1 MMYYPLN
8 YDAITWVGGHNPPAH
23 VKAYNNRF
31 YHYWER
37 ALFQRACS
45 VFDFTL
51 PEEWQGERS
60 DFFYWILFR
69 FGYVMIAYDDKF
81 GTFFQPAAL
90 NGYDFYYQ
98 PTEAIL
104 SNPKLQKRYTIHE
117 DCELLKLTPDY
128 IGAWDVISRHAE
140 ALSSL
145 DTAINTNII
154 NSKVAYL
161 LAAKNK
167 NAAEALKTIY
177 DQINRGEPAV
187 FPDKTVLQNKPGD
200 DSPFVFQPVQKIKE
214 NYIVMDQLRD
224 LQTILN
230 AFDNEIGIPTVPY
243 QKAERMV
250 TAEAESREADA
261 VSRITVWKK
270 SLDASLVN
278 VNKMFPELNISVKVR
293 WNDGDRENNPD
304 RDDGLSGSDERE
316 PV

>member
-1 MMYYPLN
+1 MYYPLN

-31 YHYWER
+31 YSYWER

-51 PEEWQGERS
+51 PEEWQGEIS
-60 DFFYWILFR
+60 DFFYWCLFR
-69 FGYVMIAYDDKF
+69 FGYVMIAYDEKF
-81 GTFFQPAAL
+81 GTFFQPCSL
-90 NGYDFYYQ
+90 NGYSFFYA
-98 PTEAIL
+98 PTECIL

-128 IGAWDVISRHAE
+128 TGAWDIISRYAE
-140 ALSSL
+140 QLSTL

-161 LAAKNK
+161 LGAKNK
-167 NAAEALKTIY
+167 NAAEALKTMI
-177 DQINRGEPAV
+177 DRINSGEPAV
-187 FPDKTVLQNKPGD
+187 FYDKGITAGKPGED
-200 DSPFVFQPVQKIKE
+200 TPFQFQPVQKIHE
-214 NYIVMDQLRD
+214 NYIVTDQLRD

-230 AFDNEIGIPTVPY
+230 AFDNEVGIPTVPY

-250 TAEAESREADA
+250 TAEAESKEADA
-261 VSRITVWKK
+261 VSRVTVWKK

-293 WNDGDRENNPD
+293 WNENGDSEDNPD
-304 RDDGLSGSDERE
+304 RDDAVL
-316 PV
+316 

>member
-31 YHYWER
+31 YSYWER

-51 PEEWQGERS
+51 PEEWQGEKS

-69 FGYVMIAYDDKF
+69 FGYVMIAYDERF

-128 IGAWDVISRHAE
+128 IGAWDIISRYAE
-140 ALSSL
+140 QLSTL

-161 LAAKNK
+161 LGAKNK
-167 NAAEALKTIY
+167 NAAEALKTMM
-177 DQINRGEPAV
+177 DRINSGEPAV
-187 FPDKTVLQNKPGD
+187 FYDKAITAGKPGED
-200 DSPFVFQPVQKIKE
+200 TPFQFQPVQKIHE

-230 AFDNEIGIPTVPY
+230 AFDNEVGIPTVPY

-250 TAEAESREADA
+250 TAEAESKEADA

-278 VNKMFPELNISVKVR
+278 VNKMFPDLNISVKVR
-293 WNDGDRENNPD
+293 WNDGDREDNPD
-304 RDDGLSGSDERE
+304 RDDGLHGGNE
-316 PV
+316 

>member
-1 MMYYPLN
+1 MYFPLN

-23 VKAYNNRF
+23 VKAYDNRF
-31 YHYWER
+31 YDYWER
-37 ALFQRACS
+37 SLFQRACS
-45 VFDFTL
+45 VFDFKL

-69 FGYVMIAYDDKF
+69 FGYVMIARDERF

-128 IGAWDVISRHAE
+128 IGAWDIISRYAE
-140 ALSSL
+140 QLSTL

-161 LAAKNK
+161 LGAKNK
-167 NAAEALKTIY
+167 NAAEALKTMM
-177 DQINRGEPAV
+177 DRINSGEPAV
-187 FPDKTVLQNKPGD
+187 FYDKAITAGKPGED
-200 DSPFVFQPVQKIKE
+200 TPFQFQPVQKIHE

-230 AFDNEIGIPTVPY
+230 AFDNEVGIPTVPY

-250 TAEAESREADA
+250 TAEAESKEADA

-293 WNDGDRENNPD
+293 WNNGDRENNPD
-304 RDDGLSGSDERE
+304 RDDRVYGGDE
-316 PV
+316 

>member
-31 YHYWER
+31 YSYWER

-69 FGYVMIAYDDKF
+69 FGYVMIARDERF

-117 DCELLKLTPDY
+117 ECELLKLTPDY
-128 IGAWDVISRHAE
+128 IGAWDIISRYAE
-140 ALSSL
+140 QLSTL
-145 DTAINTNII
+145 DVAINTNII
-154 NSKVAYL
+154 NSKLAYL
-161 LAAKNK
+161 LGAKNK
-167 NAAEALKTIY
+167 NVAEALKTIM

-187 FPDKTVLQNKPGD
+187 FYDKAITGGKPGED
-200 DSPFVFQPVQKIKE
+200 TPFQFLPVQKVKE

-230 AFDNEIGIPTVPY
+230 AFDNEVGIPTVPY

-250 TAEAESREADA
+250 TAEAESKEADA

-278 VNKMFPELNISVKVR
+278 VNKMFPELNISYEVR
-293 WNDGDRENNPD
+293 WNDGDREDNPD
-304 RDDGLSGSDERE
+304 RDDGVHGGDE
-316 PV
+316 

>member
-1 MMYYPLN
+1 MYFPLN

-31 YHYWER
+31 YSYWER

-51 PEEWQGERS
+51 PEEWQGEIS
-60 DFFYWILFR
+60 DFFYWCLFR

-81 GTFFQPAAL
+81 GTFFQPCSL
-90 NGYDFYYQ
+90 NGYSFFYA
-98 PTEAIL
+98 PTECIL

-128 IGAWDVISRHAE
+128 IGAWDIISRYAE
-140 ALSSL
+140 QLSTL
-145 DTAINTNII
+145 DVAINTNII

-161 LAAKNK
+161 LGAKNK
-167 NAAEALKTIY
+167 NAAEALKTIM
-177 DQINRGEPAV
+177 DRINTGEPAV
-187 FPDKTVLQNKPGD
+187 FYDKAITAGKPGED
-200 DSPFVFQPVQKIKE
+200 TPFQFQPVQKIHE

-230 AFDNEIGIPTVPY
+230 AFDNEVGIPTVPY

-250 TAEAESREADA
+250 TAEAESKEADA

-278 VNKMFPELNISVKVR
+278 VNKMFPDLNISVKVR

-304 RDDGLSGSDERE
+304 RNDGLYGGDE
-316 PV
+316 

>member
-1 MMYYPLN
+1 MLYYPLN

-69 FGYVMIAYDDKF
+69 FGYVMIAYDEKF

-128 IGAWDVISRHAE
+128 IGAWDIISRYAE
-140 ALSSL
+140 QLSTL
-145 DTAINTNII
+145 DVAINTNII

-161 LAAKNK
+161 LGAKNK
-167 NAAEALKTIY
+167 NAAEALKTIM
-177 DQINRGEPAV
+177 DRINTGEPAV
-187 FPDKTVLQNKPGD
+187 FYDKAIAASKPGED
-200 DSPFVFQPVQKIKE
+200 TPFQFQPVQKIHE

-230 AFDNEIGIPTVPY
+230 AFDNEVGIPTVPY

-250 TAEAESREADA
+250 TAEAESKEADA

-278 VNKMFPELNISVKVR
+278 VNKMFPDLNISVKVR
-293 WNDGDRENNPD
+293 WNDGDREDNPD
-304 RDDGLSGSDERE
+304 RDDGLSGADE
-316 PV
+316 

>member
-1 MMYYPLN
+1 MYFPLN

-31 YHYWER
+31 YSYWER

-51 PEEWQGERS
+51 PEEWQGEIS
-60 DFFYWILFR
+60 DFFYWCLFR
-69 FGYVMIAYDDKF
+69 FGYVMIAYDEKF
-81 GTFFQPAAL
+81 GTFFQPVSL
-90 NGYDFYYQ
+90 NGYSFYYN
-98 PTEAIL
+98 PTECVLA
-104 SNPKLQKRYTIHE
+104 NPKLQKRYTIHE

-128 IGAWDVISRHAE
+128 IGAWDIISRYAE
-140 ALSSL
+140 QLSTL

-161 LAAKNK
+161 LGAKNK
-167 NAAEALKTIY
+167 NAAEALKTMM
-177 DQINRGEPAV
+177 DRINSGEPAV
-187 FPDKTVLQNKPGD
+187 FYDKAITAGKPGED
-200 DSPFVFQPVQKIKE
+200 TPFQFQPVQKIHE

-230 AFDNEIGIPTVPY
+230 AFDNEVGIPTVPY

-250 TAEAESREADA
+250 TAEAESKEADA

-293 WNDGDRENNPD
+293 WNDGDREDNPD
-304 RDDGLSGSDERE
+304 RDDRIHGGDE
-316 PV
+316 

>member
-1 MMYYPLN
+1 MAYFPLN
-8 YDAITWVGGHNPPAH
+8 YDAITWAAGHNPPAH
-23 VKAYNNRF
+23 VKSYNNRSF
-31 YHYWER
+31 AYWER

-69 FGYVMIAYDDKF
+69 FGYVMIAYDQKY
-81 GTFFQPAAL
+81 GTFFQPVAL

-128 IGAWDVISRHAE
+128 IGAWDIISRYAE
-140 ALSSL
+140 QLSTL

-161 LAAKNK
+161 LGAKNK
-167 NAAEALKTIY
+167 NAAEALKTLM
-177 DQINRGEPAV
+177 DRINQGEPAV
-187 FPDKTVLQNKPGD
+187 FYDRAIVASGKPGD
-200 DSPFVFQPVQKIKE
+200 DTPFQFQSVQKIHE

-230 AFDNEIGIPTVPY
+230 AFDNEVGIPTVPY

-250 TAEAESREADA
+250 TAEAKSKEADA
-261 VSRITVWKK
+261 VSRVTVWKK
-270 SLDASLVN
+270 SLDSSLVN

-293 WNDGDRENNPD
+293 WEADGDRENNAD
-304 RDDGLSGSDERE
+304 RDDELEGS
-316 PV
+316 

>member
-1 MMYYPLN
+1 MAYFPLN
-8 YDAITWVGGHNPPAH
+8 YDAITWAAGHNPPAH
-23 VKAYNNRF
+23 VKSYNNRS
-31 YHYWER
+31 YAYWER

-69 FGYVMIAYDDKF
+69 FGYLMIAYDQKY
-81 GTFFQPAAL
+81 GTFFQPVTL

-128 IGAWDVISRHAE
+128 IGAWDIISRYAE
-140 ALSSL
+140 QLSTL

-161 LAAKNK
+161 LGAKNK
-167 NAAEALKTIY
+167 NAAEALKTLM
-177 DQINRGEPAV
+177 DRINQGEPAV
-187 FPDKTVLQNKPGD
+187 FYDKAIVAGKPGED
-200 DSPFVFQPVQKIKE
+200 TPFQFLPVQKIHE

-230 AFDNEIGIPTVPY
+230 AFDNEVGIPTVPY

-250 TAEAESREADA
+250 TAEAESKEADA
-261 VSRITVWKK
+261 VSRVTVWKK
-270 SLDASLVN
+270 SLDSSLVN

-293 WNDGDRENNPD
+293 WEADGDRENNAD
-304 RDDGLSGSDERE
+304 RDDELEGS
-316 PV
+316 

>member
-1 MMYYPLN
+1 MYFPLN

-31 YHYWER
+31 YSYWER

-51 PEEWQGERS
+51 PEKWQGERS

-69 FGYVMIAYDDKF
+69 FGYVMIARDEPF
-81 GTFFQPAAL
+81 GTFFQPAKL
-90 NGYDFYYQ
+90 DGYDFYYQ

-128 IGAWDVISRHAE
+128 IGAWDIISRYAE
-140 ALSSL
+140 QLSTL

-161 LAAKNK
+161 LGAKNK
-167 NAAEALKTIY
+167 NAAEALKTMM
-177 DQINRGEPAV
+177 DRINSGEPAV
-187 FPDKTVLQNKPGD
+187 FYDKAITAGKPGED
-200 DSPFVFQPVQKIKE
+200 TPFQFQTVQKIHE

-230 AFDNEIGIPTVPY
+230 AFDNEVGIPTVPY

-250 TAEAESREADA
+250 TAEAESKEADA

-293 WNDGDRENNPD
+293 WNNGDRENNPD
-304 RDDGLSGSDERE
+304 RDDGVYGRDE
-316 PV
+316 